1 MNRLPIRPF
10 SAFGRTA
17 ANLTSRHG
25 YNNKYYYYHYHC
37 HYGSLT
43 ATRGLAS
50 TAGASESQK
59 ELKRKLPLS
68 GVKVLDMTRV
78 LAGVC
83 CRQFMIQESKH
94 IGMDW
99 FANWFCGVC
108 SLIVRRY

>member
-1 MNRLPIRPF
+1 MNRLPIRSF
-10 SAFGRTA
+10 SALGRTA

-25 YNNKYYYYHYHC
+25 YNNYYYYYHC

-43 ATRGLAS
+43 ATRGLAN
-50 TAGASESQK
+50 TASASESQK

-83 CRQFMIQESKH
+83 CQ
-94 IGMDW
+94 
-99 FANWFCGVC
+99 NP
-108 SLIVRRY
+108 

>member
-1 MNRLPIRPF
+1 MNRLLIRSF
-10 SAFGRTA
+10 AFGRTA

-25 YNNKYYYYHYHC
+25 YNHHHYYYYNC
-37 HYGSLT
+37 QYGSLA

-50 TAGASESQK
+50 TSGASESQK

-83 CRQFMIQESKH
+83 WAIFNQAYGEQTGLLTGFVE
-94 IGMDW
+94 
-99 FANWFCGVC
+99 FC